1 MSFTRAWNITKET
14 FVEFIDN
21 KVMKLSAAL
30 AYYTIFSIPALLII
44 IIWVSDIFYGRQA
57 VEGGVYGQ
65 IAGFVGKDAALQIQE
80 TIRNATLSSGSNWA
94 AVIGVVTLVIG
105 ATGVFTEIQDSINQ
119 IWHLKAK
126 PYKGRGWLRLIINR
140 LLSFS
145 MVITLGF
152 LLLVSLV
159 INGLMD
165 VFLTRLALRFPD
177 LQVYVVY
184 IFNFVFTFFIT
195 AFLFA
200 IIFKLL
206 PDARIKWKDVRAGA
220 LTTAILFMGGRF
232 LISYYLGHNSR
243 MTSAYGAAG
252 SLIVILLWVYYSS
265 IILYFGAV
273 FTRVY
278 AISRGCQ
285 IFPNKYAVWV
295 EQTEVQSNESLK
307 QHAAD
312 TGVTGKIEATQTN
325 KDIPVKGYNC

>member
-1 MSFTRAWNITKET
+1 MSLNRAWNITKET

-21 KVMKLSAAL
+21 KVLKLSAAL
-30 AYYTIFSIPALLII
+30 AFYTIFSIPALLMIV
-44 IIWVSDIFYGRQA
+44 IWVSDIFYGRQA

-80 TIRNATLSSGSNWA
+80 TIRNARLSTGNNWA
-94 AVIGVVTLVIG
+94 AIAGIATLVIG
-105 ATGVFTEIQDSINQ
+105 ATGVFSEIQDSINH

-126 PYKGRGWLRLIINR
+126 PYKGRGWVRFIINR

-165 VFLTRLALRFPD
+165 VFLTHLAQRFPD
-177 LQVYVVY
+177 LQLYVVY
-184 IFNFVFTFFIT
+184 IFNFVLTFIIT
-195 AFLFA
+195 AFLFG

-206 PDARIKWKDVRAGA
+206 PDARIKWKDIRAGA
-220 LTTAILFMGGRF
+220 ITTAILFMGGRF
-232 LISYYLGHNSR
+232 LISYYLGHNNR
-243 MTSAYGAAG
+243 ITSAYGAAG
-252 SLIVILLWVYYSS
+252 SLLVILLWVYYSS

-295 EQTEVQSNESLK
+295 EQKEVESNESLK
-307 QHAAD
+307 QHAEV
-312 TGVTGKIEATQTN
+312 TGVTGKIETIQTSKN
-325 KDIPVKGYNC
+325 IPLKGNNC

>member
-1 MSFTRAWNITKET
+1 MSFKKGWNIIKET
-14 FVEFIDN
+14 FNEFLDN

-44 IIWVSDIFYGRQA
+44 IIWVSDIFYGKQA

-80 TIRNATLSSGSNWA
+80 TIRNATLSSGSNFA
-94 AVIGVVTLVIG
+94 AIVGIGTLIIG
-105 ATGVFTEIQDSINQ
+105 ATGVFTEMQDSINQ
-119 IWHLKAK
+119 IWHLKAR
-126 PYKGRGWLRLIINR
+126 PYKGKGWLRLIINR

-159 INGLMD
+159 INGVMD
-165 VFLTRLALRFPD
+165 IFLTKLALKFPD

-184 IFNFVFTFFIT
+184 IFNIIFTFLIT
-195 AFLFA
+195 AFLFGV
-200 IIFKLL
+200 IFKIL
-206 PDARIKWKDVRAGA
+206 PDARIKWKDIRAGA
-220 LTTAILFMGGRF
+220 FTTAILFMAGRF

-252 SLIVILLWVYYSS
+252 SLLVILLWVYYSS

-285 IFPNKYAVWV
+285 IYPNKYAVWV
-295 EQTEVQSNESLK
+295 EQKEVESTESLK
-307 QHAAD
+307 KHAEN
-312 TGVTGKIEATQTN
+312 TGVGEKIETTPAN
-325 KDIPVKGYNC
+325 KDVPAKADPC

>member
-1 MSFTRAWNITKET
+1 MSLKRAWNITKET

-44 IIWVSDIFYGRQA
+44 IIWVSDIFYGREA

-65 IAGFVGKDAALQIQE
+65 IAGFVGRDAALQIQE
-80 TIRNATLSSGSNWA
+80 TIRNATLSSGSKWA
-94 AVIGVVTLVIG
+94 AIVGVITLIIG

-126 PYKGRGWLRLIINR
+126 PYKGKGWLRLIINR

-165 VFLTRLALRFPD
+165 VLLTRLALRFPD

-184 IFNFVFTFFIT
+184 IFNFVFTFLIT
-195 AFLFA
+195 TFLFA

-220 LTTAILFMGGRF
+220 ITTAILFMGGRF
-232 LISYYLGHNSR
+232 LISFYLGHNSR

-273 FTRVY
+273 FTRVH

-307 QHAAD
+307 QHADD
-312 TGVTGKIEATQTN
+312 TGVTGKIEATQAKMDVPLKT
-325 KDIPVKGYNC
+325 DNC

>member
-1 MSFTRAWNITKET
+1 MPFKKAWNITKET

-21 KVMKLSAAL
+21 KIMKLSAAL

-80 TIRNATLSSGSNWA
+80 AIRNATLSSDSRWGA
-94 AVIGVVTLVIG
+94 IIGVITLVIG

-126 PYKGRGWLRLIINR
+126 PYKGKGWFRLIINR

-145 MVITLGF
+145 MIITLGF
-152 LLLVSLV
+152 LLLVSLIV
-159 INGLMD
+159 NGLMD
-165 VFLTRLALRFPD
+165 VFLENISRHFPE
-177 LQVYVVY
+177 LEVYVVY
-184 IFNFVFTFFIT
+184 IFNMIFTFLIT
-195 AFLFA
+195 AFLFG

-206 PDARIKWKDVRAGA
+206 PDARIKWKDIRAGA
-220 LTTAILFMGGRF
+220 ITTALLFMGGRF
-232 LISYYLGHNSR
+232 LISYYLGHNSSI
-243 MTSAYGAAG
+243 TSAYGAAG
-252 SLIVILLWVYYSS
+252 SVLIILLWVYYSA

-278 AISRGCQ
+278 AVSRGCQ
-285 IFPNKYAVWV
+285 IYPNNYAVWV
-295 EQTEVQSNESLK
+295 EQKEVESHESLK
-307 QHAAD
+307 KHAEETGLAEKLESAPTDKDVPAKAD
-312 TGVTGKIEATQTN
+312 S
-325 KDIPVKGYNC
+325 

>member
-1 MSFTRAWNITKET
+1 MSFRRGWNIAKET
-14 FVEFIDN
+14 FAEFIDH
-21 KVMKLSAAL
+21 KVMKLSASL
-30 AYYTIFSIPALLII
+30 AFYTIFSIPALLII

-80 TIRNATLSSGSNWA
+80 TIRNARLSTGSKWA
-94 AVIGVVTLVIG
+94 AIFGVATLVIG
-105 ATGVFTEIQDSINQ
+105 ATGVFSEIQDSINL

-126 PYKGRGWLRLIINR
+126 PSKGKGWLRLIVNR

-152 LLLVSLV
+152 LMLVSLV

-165 VFLTRLALRFPD
+165 IFFSRLALRFPD

-184 IFNFVFTFFIT
+184 AFNLALTFFIT
-195 AFLFA
+195 AFLFG

-220 LTTAILFMGGRF
+220 IATAILFMGGRF
-232 LISYYLGHNSR
+232 LISYYLGQNNR
-243 MTSAYGAAG
+243 ITSAYGAAG
-252 SLIVILLWVYYSS
+252 SLLVVLLWVYYSS

-285 IFPNKYAVWV
+285 IYPNRYAVWV
-295 EQTEVQSNESLK
+295 EQKEVVDWNTSLK
-307 QHAAD
+307 KHAD
-312 TGVTGKIEATQTN
+312 NTGVTEKIETGVAEKTEEQ
-325 KDIPVKGYNC
+325 